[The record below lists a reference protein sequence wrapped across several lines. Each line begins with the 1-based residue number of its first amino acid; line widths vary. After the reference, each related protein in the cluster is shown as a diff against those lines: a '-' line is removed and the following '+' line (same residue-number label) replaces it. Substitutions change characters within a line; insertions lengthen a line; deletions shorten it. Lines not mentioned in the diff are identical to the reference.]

1 MAVPQ
6 DAQAQ
11 FDKLGELYA
20 TSKSHAAGRTLELLV
35 ERAASNPGEI
45 ACDVGTG
52 TGHTALALADRLYRI
67 MAVDI
72 AAGMM
77 QAGRALAAE
86 RGIENVR
93 WIQAPA
99 EALPFPDNTF
109 DVLVSRTAAHHFRSL
124 AQACG
129 EMGRVVR
136 RGGRIVIT
144 DLAGFD
150 DPDMQEWV
158 HQLEVLHDPSH
169 VQAYTGTEWTAALEA
184 AGFGVGPVIGGAIER
199 LTELP
204 TGTNV
209 DDWCRR
215 SRTTPEAAAEIRHR
229 LENAPGPVTEMLQ
242 IRGDGPDLRFS
253 IYKLLLTARLA

>member
-1 MAVPQ
+1 MGTD
-6 DAQAQ
+6 DAAPQ
-11 FDKLGELYA
+11 FDKLGALYA
-20 TSKSHAAGRTLELLV
+20 KSKSHAQGRTLEMLV

-52 TGHTALALADRLYRI
+52 TGHTAIALADRVYRI
-67 MAVDI
+67 MAIDI

-77 QAGRALAAE
+77 RAGRDLAADAS
-86 RGIENVR
+86 INNIR

-99 EALPFPDNTF
+99 EAIPFPDNTF

-124 AQACG
+124 RDACN
-129 EMGRVVR
+129 EFGRVVR

-144 DLAGFD
+144 DQAGYD

-169 VQAYTGTEWTAALEA
+169 VKAYTGAEWTAALEA
-184 AGFGVGPVIGGAIER
+184 AGFSVGQVIGGAIER

-209 DDWCRR
+209 DEWCRR
-215 SRTTPEAAAEIRHR
+215 SMTTPEARADIRNR

-242 IRGDGPDLRFS
+242 IRGEGPELRFS
-253 IYKLLLTARLA
+253 IYKLLLTARLT

>member
-1 MAVPQ
+1 MTDDLAK
-6 DAQAQ
+6 Q
-11 FDKLGELYA
+11 FEELGALYA
-20 TSKSHAAGRTLELLV
+20 KSTSHKQGKTLELLV

-45 ACDVGTG
+45 ACDLGTG
-52 TGHTALALADRLYRI
+52 TGHTAIALADRVYRI

-77 QAGRALAAE
+77 RSGRELAAE
-86 RGIENVR
+86 HGITNIR
-93 WIQAPA
+93 WVQAPA

-109 DVLVSRTAAHHFRSL
+109 DVLVSRTAAHHFQSL
-124 AQACG
+124 DQACA

-144 DLAGFD
+144 DIAGYD

-169 VQAYTGTEWTAALEA
+169 VKAYTGVEWTQALEA
-184 AGFGVGPVIGGAIER
+184 AGFQVGQVMGGAIER

-209 DDWCRR
+209 DDWCAR
-215 SRTTPEAAAEIRHR
+215 SKTPPANAAEIRHR

-242 IRGDGPDLRFS
+242 IRGDGPELRFS
-253 IYKLLLTARLA
+253 IYKLLLTAKLL